1 MCVQGGSAVEGHG
14 AKLRAGYRVAVAA
27 EGDGGPHCRGGR
39 SLLRCYGRTRDDES
53 CEAPRA

>member
-39 SLLRCYGRTRDDES
+39 SLLRCYGRTRDDGGVL
-53 CEAPRA
+53 